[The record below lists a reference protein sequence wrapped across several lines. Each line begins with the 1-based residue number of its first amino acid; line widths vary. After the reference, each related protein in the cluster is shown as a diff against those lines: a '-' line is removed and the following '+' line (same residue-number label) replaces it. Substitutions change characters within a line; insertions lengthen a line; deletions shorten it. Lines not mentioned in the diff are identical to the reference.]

1 MVEHI
6 KEVLRESVN
15 RKDPSYARNNLTEGE
30 KDYFF
35 NNLDFFNN
43 FKFEEKID
51 YDLFYSITFS
61 IYTQEQAISRI
72 KNIEGMELPL
82 NYKLWN

>member
-15 RKDPSYARNNLTEGE
+15 RKNPSYARNNLTEEE

-35 NNLDFFNN
+35 NN
-43 FKFEEKID
+43 
-51 YDLFYSITFS
+51 
-61 IYTQEQAISRI
+61 
-72 KNIEGMELPL
+72 ELV
-82 NYKLWN
+82 NKK